1 MMSPEGR
8 VARLRSRFQ
17 GDSPVMLA
25 IDTSTDIAAIGVGIT
40 PFTCVESYFKT
51 EKGHSGKLM
60 PMVDSLLKTVSIK
73 PEELDL
79 VIAGLGPGTFSGVK
93 VGVATAK
100 SLAMGLGIG
109 IVGICSLDTL
119 ALTLPAQGCDF
130 ILSVV
135 DAKRDMLYV
144 ALYQTGGALPEKV
157 SGPSC
162 LAVGE
167 AALGIIG
174 NRKGDVAVV
183 GYTDPGFLESVR
195 GAGMN
200 VVSAR
205 DATPRA
211 RDMLKAGKR
220 LAASGNTDPGA
231 VEPIYLKS
239 AT

>member
-1 MMSPEGR
+1 MSPEGK
-8 VARLRSRFQ
+8 VSRLRSRFQ

-25 IDTSTDIAAIGVGIT
+25 IDTSTEIATIGVGIT
-40 PFTCVESYFKT
+40 PFSCVESYFKT

-60 PMVDSLLKTVSIK
+60 PMIDSLLETVCIK
-73 PEELDL
+73 PEELNL

-100 SLAMGLGIG
+100 SLAVGLNIG
-109 IVGICSLDTL
+109 VAGICSLDTL
-119 ALTLPAQGCDF
+119 ALTMPAQGCDF
-130 ILSVV
+130 ILSVM

-144 ALYQTGGALPEKV
+144 ALYRTGGALPERV

-162 LAVGE
+162 LAVDG
-167 AALGIIG
+167 AASGIIG
-174 NRKGDVAVV
+174 TRRGDAAVV
-183 GYTDPGFLESVR
+183 GYTDSDFLESVR

-200 VVSAR
+200 VLSAR
-205 DATPRA
+205 EATPRA
-211 RDMLKAGKR
+211 RDMFKAGKR
-220 LAASGNTDPGA
+220 LASGNTDPEA